1 MYRCSSEQID
11 DPVTR
16 RAFVKKLALAAGIA
30 AILPSRP
37 SRAAEPQRLDAK
49 DPAAAA
55 LGYVE
60 NVAQL
65 DVKKYPTYVKGS
77 NCENC
82 LLLQGSSGAAY
93 RPCNLFPG
101 KVVSVSGWCSGWTA
115 EI

>member
-1 MYRCSSEQID
+1 MQRRMLIKGLASAALVVGNFAI
-11 DPVTR
+11 R
-16 RAFVKKLALAAGIA
+16 RALSAE
-30 AILPSRP
+30 LP
-37 SRAAEPQRLDAK
+37 RLDPK
-49 DPAAAA
+49 DPAARA

-60 NVAQL
+60 DAKKT
-65 DVKKYPTYVKGS
+65 DVKKIPTYAEGS

-101 KVVSVSGWCSGWTA
+101 KVVAVAGWCSGWTA